1 MAQTQESFISQF
13 PIATPMRDQGV
24 VADDRA
30 HRTLTDAHSLAMDSP
45 LKNNHQLAFG
55 THTARIDN
63 GVIKEINE
71 AATNS
76 NAKRGARTV
85 RTGKDYLRAR
95 TLNRGCPKL
104 LKMVNQWS
112 RERPAAQGQQP
123 MSLTFNYYS

>member
-1 MAQTQESFISQF
+1 
-13 PIATPMRDQGV
+13 MREQGV
-24 VADDRA
+24 VTNDRA

-76 NAKRGARTV
+76 NTKRGARTV

-112 RERPAAQGQQP
+112 RERPAA
-123 MSLTFNYYS
+123 